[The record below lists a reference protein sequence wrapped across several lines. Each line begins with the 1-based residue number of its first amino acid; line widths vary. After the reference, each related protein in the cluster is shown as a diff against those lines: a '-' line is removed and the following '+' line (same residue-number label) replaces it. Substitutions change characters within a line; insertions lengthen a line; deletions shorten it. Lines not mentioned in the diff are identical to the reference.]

1 MTRASKGVSALG
13 AYLALYV
20 ALYGG
25 FGTASPFLPS
35 FLSERGLTPSQIG
48 VLLAAGTAIRLLS
61 APLAAQIAD
70 RLGRPRLILLIFL
83 ALSAAVALLYLPA
96 VGFAALVGVSLMH
109 ATSLAPVTPAADALA
124 LGQRKRFDYGWVRG
138 AGSAAFVVGTFVSG
152 FVTDRHGL
160 TAMLPLNAACLAAA
174 AVCAAFLPVAKPET
188 AGVPANREKA
198 GDIRVLL
205 RDRAF
210 MLTVAMAALI
220 LASHAMHDAFAVIRW
235 RAAGYSGQLIS
246 VLWSEAVIAEV
257 VVFTLAGP
265 WLLRR
270 FSPPTCAALAA
281 VAGVLRWVVVSLT
294 LSPVAVALV
303 EPLHGLTFALLH
315 LAAMR
320 ILAVTVPA
328 NLATTAQAFYGTVA
342 AGAASALAT
351 LASGPLYEAFGG
363 LAFLAMA
370 ALCALALIPAF
381 LLSKTGVPVA
391 ESEAIRNKQASS
403 DGRV

>member
-1 MTRASKGVSALG
+1 MNRAGRSVSALG

-20 ALYGG
+20 ALYAG

-70 RLGRPRLILLIFL
+70 RLGRPRLVLLIFL
-83 ALSAAVALLYLPA
+83 AMSAAVALLYLPA
-96 VGFAALVGVSLMH
+96 VGFAALVGVSLLH
-109 ATSLAPVTPAADALA
+109 ATALAPVTPAADALA
-124 LGQRKRFDYGWVRG
+124 LGQRRQFDYGWVRG

-152 FVTDRHGL
+152 FFTDGHGL
-160 TAMLPLNAACLAAA
+160 AAMLPLNAACLAAA
-174 AVCAAFLPVAKPET
+174 TVCAAFLPAAQPDAT
-188 AGVPANREKA
+188 AAAESREHA

-220 LASHAMHDAFAVIRW
+220 LSSHAMHDAFAVIRW
-235 RAAGYSGQLIS
+235 RAAGFSGQVIS

-270 FSPPTCAALAA
+270 FSPPTCAAAA
-281 VAGVLRWVVVSLT
+281 AAAGILRWVVVSLT

-320 ILAVTVPA
+320 ILAVTVPVS
-328 NLATTAQAFYGTVA
+328 LATTAQAFYGTVA

-370 ALCALALIPAF
+370 GLCGLALIPAF
-381 LLSKTGVPVA
+381 LLAKTGVPVA
-391 ESEAIRNKQASS
+391 ESEAIRDKRASN
-403 DGRV
+403 GERL